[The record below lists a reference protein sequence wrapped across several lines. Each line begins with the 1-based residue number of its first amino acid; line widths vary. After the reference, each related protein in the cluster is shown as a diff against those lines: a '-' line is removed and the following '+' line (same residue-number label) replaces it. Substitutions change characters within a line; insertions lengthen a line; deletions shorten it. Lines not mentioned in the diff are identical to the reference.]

1 MNHCGTQ
8 KLETERLA
16 LRRLTMADADA
27 MFRNWASDSEVTKF
41 LTWPTHTDVGVSR
54 TVTED
59 WVRSY
64 SDNRYYQWAI
74 VLKDINEPV
83 GSIAAVKVI
92 DDLEMVEIGYCIGRK
107 WWHQGITSEAMKAVM
122 DFFFDEVGVNRIES
136 YHDPRNPNSGKV
148 MMKCGL
154 KYEGTLRGADRNNQ
168 GICDASYYGLLR
180 SDRQLPAAE
189 QENCN
194 VE

>member
-1 MNHCGTQ
+1 MEHKGTQ
-8 KLETERLA
+8 KLETDRLL
-16 LRRLTMADADA
+16 LRRFEMADAEV

-41 LTWPTHTDVGVSR
+41 LTWPTHSDAGVSR
-54 TVTED
+54 MITER
-59 WVRSY
+59 WVNSY
-64 SDNRYYQWAI
+64 SDNKYYQWAI

-83 GSIAAVKVI
+83 GSIAAVKVV
-92 DDLEMVEIGYCIGRK
+92 DDLEMVVIGYCIGRK

-189 QENCN
+189 QENFN